1 MRMIDLIIK
10 KRDGGTHTDAEL
22 EYIIKGISDGTV
34 PDYQTAAWLMAVKFV
49 GMSEHETAYLT
60 HLMMH
65 SGDTIDLSGIIG
77 KTVDKHSTG
86 GVGDKTSL
94 ALGPMVAACGVK
106 VAKMSGR
113 GLGHTGGTL
122 DKLEAIP
129 GVSVSMS
136 REAFIKQVNDIGL
149 AILGQTGALV
159 PADKKLYALR
169 DVTGTVESMPLIAGS
184 IMSKKL
190 ASGADTILLDVKFGQ
205 GAFMKT
211 LDEARELAKTMVA
224 IGKSLKRDTRAII
237 TDMQQPLGLAVG
249 NILEVKEAIDTL
261 HGHGPSDFV
270 ELCLSAGSIMLLQAH
285 AASSLEQA
293 RARLIKTIEDG
304 SAFNKLCQMIAAQG
318 GDISYIKQPT
328 KLEVAKNIVEIYAQS
343 DGYIATIN
351 ALAIGEAAMK
361 LGAGRA
367 KKEDVIDF
375 SAGIVLKKKV
385 ADKVACGDI
394 IAYAHTNISDFDDVL
409 EEIKTAFIIQKEP
422 VSAGPIVYEIIE

>member
-10 KRDGGTHTDAEL
+10 KRDGGTHSDAEL
-22 EYIIKGISDGTV
+22 AYIIRGISEGTI

-49 GMSEHETAYLT
+49 GMNEHETAMLT

-65 SGDTIDLSGIIG
+65 SGDTIDLSAIEGI
-77 KTVDKHSTG
+77 TVDKHSTG

-129 GVSVSMS
+129 GVTVSMT
-136 REAFIKQVNDIGL
+136 REQFIAQINDIGL
-149 AILGQTGALV
+149 AILGQTGSLV

-190 ASGADTILLDVKFGQ
+190 ASGADTILLDVKFGN

-211 LDEARELAKTMVA
+211 LDDARELAKTMVA
-224 IGKSLKRDTRAII
+224 IGKSLNRDTRAIL
-237 TDMQQPLGLAVG
+237 TDMQQPLGRAVG

-261 HGHGPSDFV
+261 HGNGPADFV
-270 ELCLSAGSIMLLQAH
+270 ELCLSAGSIMLLQAKV
-285 AASSLEQA
+285 ATSLEEA
-293 RARLIKTIEDG
+293 REKLKATISSGDAYE
-304 SAFNKLCQMIAAQG
+304 KLRQMIVAQG
-318 GDISYIKQPT
+318 GDVTYLDAPQRFDM
-328 KLEVAKNIVEIYAQS
+328 AHHIVEVIADQS
-343 DGYIATIN
+343 GYIFKID
-351 ALAIGEAAMK
+351 ALTIGEAAMK

-375 SAGIVLKKKV
+375 ASGIVLNKKV
-385 ADKVACGDI
+385 ADYVNKGETL
-394 IAYAHTNISDFDDVL
+394 AYAHTNIADFDEIL
-409 EEIKTAFIIQKEP
+409 GEIKNAFVIEQDP
-422 VSAGPIVYEIIE
+422 VTAGPIVYEIIE